1 MSFQPLVLTITS
13 ANLDVLIHLTSA
25 LWYRQPDAEV
35 RPFVCWT
42 QSCQQGKCASTSEKL
57 NGKCKRG
64 KSIRVEQLSLAFGVF
79 LSVAQ
84 GIVFPRHW

>member
-1 MSFQPLVLTITS
+1 MRLPYNEIDSSDASFQPLVLTITS
-13 ANLDVLIHLTSA
+13 ANLDVLIHLISA
-25 LWYRQPDAEV
+25 LWYKQPDAEV

-64 KSIRVEQLSLAFGVF
+64 KKHSR
-79 LSVAQ
+79 
-84 GIVFPRHW
+84 